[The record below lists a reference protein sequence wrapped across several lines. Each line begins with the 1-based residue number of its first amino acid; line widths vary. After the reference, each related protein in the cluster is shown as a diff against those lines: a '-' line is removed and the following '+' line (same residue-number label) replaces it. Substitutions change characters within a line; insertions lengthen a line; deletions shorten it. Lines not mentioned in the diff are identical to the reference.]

1 MTVKRLLFLLLGM
14 ALLVAVGCAHPH
26 HYWHPWRRW

>member
-14 ALLVAVGCAHPH
+14 ALLGAVGCGHSH
-26 HYWHPWRRW
+26 HYWHHWHR